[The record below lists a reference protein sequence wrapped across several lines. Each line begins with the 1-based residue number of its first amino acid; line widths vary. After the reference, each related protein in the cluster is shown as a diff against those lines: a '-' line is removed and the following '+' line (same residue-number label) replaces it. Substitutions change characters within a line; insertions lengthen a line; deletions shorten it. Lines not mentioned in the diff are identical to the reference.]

1 MSIAVRGNAMKITR
15 VMLACA
21 LLGVCFQVA
30 GVSAAEDLPQISK
43 EGMVLTVADGG
54 LAVYRQPDTTLYDF
68 SKIVL
73 LDAYVGFRKNWVRDF
88 NRNTLRG
95 GRIHDSDLERIR
107 GRLSEDFRAV
117 FSEILTE
124 EGGYE
129 LIAAVEESTL
139 ILRPALVDVSIAS
152 PDVSAD
158 TVVRNFDF
166 GSGTDMTLLMEF
178 YDGSSSQI
186 LARVYNKA
194 TTFAGQD
201 FTVEST
207 GSNRNI
213 ELRVYRDWAAQ
224 VLEMLRDGSTAPI
237 PDAEQPGA

>member
-1 MSIAVRGNAMKITR
+1 MKTTR
-15 VMLACA
+15 IMLACA
-21 LLGVCFQVA
+21 LLGICVQGSGA
-30 GVSAAEDLPQISK
+30 NAAEDLPQTSK

-54 LAVYRQPDTTLYDF
+54 LAVYRQPGTTLSTFD
-68 SKIVL
+68 KIIL
-73 LDAYVGFRKNWVRDF
+73 LDAYVGFRENWVRDF

-95 GRIHDSDLERIR
+95 GRIHESDLERIR
-107 GRLSEDFRAV
+107 ERLSEDFRATV
-117 FSEILTE
+117 SEVLTDD
-124 EGGYE
+124 GGYE

-178 YDGSSSQI
+178 YDGSTSQI
-186 LARVYNKA
+186 LARVYHKA

-201 FTVEST
+201 FTVESS

-213 ELRVYRDWAAQ
+213 ELRIYRDWAGQ
-224 VLEMLRDGSTAPI
+224 VLEMLRDGSTAT
-237 PDAEQPGA
+237 ATNEGQPGA